1 MRLTGWGCDMTER
14 RCYIVGAGEFEKG
27 RFNPQP
33 DDYIIAA
40 DGGYAYLQE
49 MNIVPDLV
57 VGDFDSLGFTPAHG
71 NVVELPVMKDDT
83 DLAFAAK
90 TAIGEGYT
98 QLHIFGA
105 TGGRLDHTIAAMQLM
120 IKIAETDACAY
131 LYGSGYTMTALYG
144 GSSRTKGKEYTAEL
158 VFDKNYTGGISVF
171 SFTTQSKGVSEE
183 GLLYTLSNAVL
194 TSDEALGVSNSFTG
208 EAAKIRVKEGA
219 LIVMWYG
226 NEKEAL
232 PEYRRME
239 REN

>member
-1 MRLTGWGCDMTER
+1 MTER
-14 RCYIVGAGEFEKG
+14 HCYIVGAGEFEKE
-27 RFNPQP
+27 RFKPRP
-33 DDYIIAA
+33 EDYIIAA

-57 VGDFDSLGFTPAHG
+57 VGDFDSLGFAPVHD

-90 TAIGEGYT
+90 TAMKEGYR

-105 TGGRLDHTIAAMQLM
+105 TGGRLDHTIAAMQLLV
-120 IKIAETDACAY
+120 KISETDACAY
-131 LYGSGYTMTALYG
+131 LYGCGYTMTALYG
-144 GSSRTKGKEYTAEL
+144 GSSCTDGKEYAAEL
-158 VFDKNYTGGISVF
+158 VFDKNHTGGISVF

-183 GLLYTLSNAVL
+183 GLLYTLSDAVL

-208 EAAKIRVKEGA
+208 EETKIRVKEGA

-226 NEKEAL
+226 NEREAL
-232 PEYRRME
+232 PEHRRIERE